1 MLNCRLAKY
10 FKVMERRS
18 FIRATV
24 LGSLAT
30 GLYSFRPKNKTHILT
45 LSFDDGFKKSFH
57 QTADIFEK
65 YSLHACLNVIA
76 SGHLSGYNEPNSYHK
91 DERGDFNDWNALK
104 KRGHEIMPHSWDH
117 SHIALIPPE
126 KAKEDIMRCLRY
138 FEENLDGFNA
148 SKAVYNFA
156 YNESTP
162 ELDQFAL
169 TKFMA
174 VRTQGD
180 SALNPIPVNSSPVRL
195 GCWSFG
201 PDNADKWVDQQV
213 NEFIA
218 GKGGW
223 LILNL
228 HGLDEE
234 GWGPVSS
241 QYLNDLLKRLGNISY
256 LEILPAG
263 VVLSRTQNA

>member
-1 MLNCRLAKY
+1 
-10 FKVMERRS
+10 MERRT
-18 FIRATV
+18 FIRSTI
-24 LGSLAT
+24 LGSLAA
-30 GLYSFRPKNKTHILT
+30 GLSGFMPKNKTHILT

-57 QTADIFEK
+57 QTADIFER
-65 YSLHACLNVIA
+65 YNLRACLNVIA
-76 SGHLSGYNEPNSYHK
+76 SGHLTKFNVPNSYHK
-91 DERGDFNDWNALK
+91 DERGDFDDWNALQ

-117 SHIALIPPE
+117 SHIAQIPLE
-126 KAKEDIMRCLRY
+126 EAKEDILKCMQY
-138 FEENLDGFNA
+138 FEENLEGFNA

-156 YNESTP
+156 YNESNQD
-162 ELDQFAL
+162 LDQFAL
-169 TKFMA
+169 TKFRA

-180 SALNPIPVNSSPVRL
+180 TALNPIPVNTSPVRL
-195 GCWSFG
+195 GCWSYG
-201 PDNADKWVDQQV
+201 PGNADKWVDQQV

-228 HGLDEE
+228 HGLDDE

-241 QYLNDLLKRLGNISY
+241 QFLDELLKRLVKLDY

-263 VVLSRTQNA
+263 IVLSRSQNI

>member
-1 MLNCRLAKY
+1 
-10 FKVMERRS
+10 MERRS
-18 FIRATV
+18 FIRTT
-24 LGSLAT
+24 LFGSLAAGT
-30 GLYSFRPKNKTHILT
+30 FKFTSKDKTHILT

-57 QTADIFEK
+57 QTADIFER
-65 YSLHACLNVIA
+65 YNLHACLNVIA
-76 SGHLSGYNEPNSYHK
+76 SGHLQNYKEPNTYHK
-91 DERGDFNDWNALK
+91 DARGDFNDWNALQ

-117 SHIALIPPE
+117 SHLVKMPLDQ
-126 KAKEDIMRCLRY
+126 AKEDILKCLNY
-138 FEENLDGFNA
+138 FKENLEGFDA

-162 ELDQFAL
+162 ELDQFTL
-169 TKFMA
+169 TKVRA

-180 SALNPIPVNSSPVRL
+180 TALNPIPSTRGHERL
-195 GCWSFG
+195 GCFSFG
-201 PDNADKWVDQQV
+201 PENADKWLEQQV

-228 HGLDEE
+228 HGLDDE

-241 QYLNDLLKRLGNISY
+241 HYLDDLLKRLIKIDY
-256 LEILPAG
+256 IDILPAG
-263 VVLSRTQNA
+263 AVLAKYK